1 MSMRKNN
8 YFYFAGYFLSLQRNK
23 IGYNLGIKVIAMLK
37 DKLLELMEE
46 KGINKSELSKGADI
60 PYTTIDGLFKKNS
73 ENIKLPTL
81 KKLAAYFNC
90 SMDYLADDESYK
102 KSQWGNDA
110 ANREY
115 LADKPELLEIYDQ
128 IVNRDDMVILFD
140 KTKDLEPK
148 DVESVLMFV
157 QTIRKQRGLDD

>member
-1 MSMRKNN
+1 
-8 YFYFAGYFLSLQRNK
+8 
-23 IGYNLGIKVIAMLK
+23 MLK
-37 DKLLELMEE
+37 DKLQKLMDER
-46 KGINKSELSKGADI
+46 GINKAELSKGADI

-81 KKLAAYFNC
+81 KKLSAYFNC
-90 SMDYLADDESYK
+90 SMDYLADDSSL
-102 KSQWGNDA
+102 SQWGNDE
-110 ANREY
+110 ANRKY
-115 LADKPELLEIYDQ
+115 LSDKPELLEIYESLTS
-128 IVNRDDMVILFD
+128 RDDMVLLFD

>member
-1 MSMRKNN
+1 
-8 YFYFAGYFLSLQRNK
+8 
-23 IGYNLGIKVIAMLK
+23 MLR

-90 SMDYLADDESYK
+90 SRTIWLMMNLI
-102 KSQWGNDA
+102 KSPNGAMMQPTGN
-110 ANREY
+110 
-115 LADKPELLEIYDQ
+115 I
-128 IVNRDDMVILFD
+128 
-140 KTKDLEPK
+140 
-148 DVESVLMFV
+148 
-157 QTIRKQRGLDD
+157 